1 MQLILIK
8 IKIKGGM
15 MMQKEMFYS
24 LGACLSVITDGDQY
38 TKTALTNATCV
49 KFADQEV
56 SICQ

>member
-1 MQLILIK
+1 
-8 IKIKGGM
+8 M